1 MADQIDW
8 IALAVFLFFFILVT
22 VMGFFA
28 ARWKAGPVSEHL
40 DEWGLGGRQFGT
52 WITWFL
58 VGGDF
63 YTAYTVI
70 AVPALVYAVGAYG
83 FFALPY
89 TIIVYPFVFAVMPIL
104 WKVAHANGHVTAA
117 DVVLGTYGS
126 RGLELAVAITGMI
139 ATMPYIALQLIGMGV
154 VIKAMGLT
162 GELPIVA
169 AFIILA
175 LYTYSS
181 GLRAPAL
188 IAFVKDIMI
197 YIVVLVAVVVV
208 PARLGGY
215 GAVFAAAGD
224 AFAAKGGATGLTL
237 KPAQMLPY
245 ATLALGSAL
254 AAFMYPHTLTGI
266 FASKSADTIR
276 KNAVLLP
283 AYTLLLGLIALLGYM
298 AYAANI
304 KVTST
309 NDVVPTLFKVLFP
322 SWFAGFAF
330 SAIAIGAL
338 VPAAVMSIGAAN
350 LFTRNVWKSYVNPDI
365 SHAGEAAVAKIAS
378 LVVKVGAL
386 AFILF
391 LPTQYALDLQL
402 LGGLWILQTF
412 PALVFGLFTR
422 WFRAEGLLLGWAVGN
437 SLGIVDG
444 MEQRAEAAREHRSR
458 RRQLCVLCR
467 ARRADP
473 QCRRRSHRDRHRRAD
488 LAAQRGC
495 RILIAVRL
503 AAHALRSAGGV
514 SATNRLRKVPM
525 PLISISTT
533 SPALRSG
540 EAPSVPIQITSPG
553 HSVKYFVSSTM
564 NGLMPK
570 IMSLVRK
577 RLLSLPFTLTMVS
590 ILSRST
596 SVSIHG
602 PIGLK
607 VSAFLARHS
616 PRSAFCQLRSLT
628 SLPMV

>member
-1 MADQIDW
+1 
-8 IALAVFLFFFILVT
+8 
-22 VMGFFA
+22 
-28 ARWKAGPVSEHL
+28 ARWRSGPVSEHL

-70 AVPALVYAVGAYG
+70 AVPALVYAVGGYG

-89 TIIVYPFVFAVMPIL
+89 TIVVYPFVFAVMPLL

-117 DVVLGTYGS
+117 DVVQGAYGS
-126 RGLELAVAITGMI
+126 RGLELAVAVTGI
-139 ATMPYIALQLIGMGV
+139 VATMPYIALQLIGMGV

-162 GELPIVA
+162 GEWPIIA
-169 AFIILA
+169 AFVVLA

-208 PARLGGY
+208 PTKLGGY
-215 GAVFAAAGD
+215 SAVFAAASD

-237 KPAQMLPY
+237 KPAQLLPY
-245 ATLALGSAL
+245 ASLALGSAL

-298 AYAANI
+298 AYAAHV
-304 KVTST
+304 KVDTP
-309 NDVVPTLFKVLFP
+309 NDVVPALFKALFP

-350 LFTRNVWKSYVNPDI
+350 LFTRNVWKSFVNPNI
-365 SHAGEAAVAKIAS
+365 SHAGEASVAKIVS

-422 WFRAEGLLLGWAVGN
+422 WFRAEGLLLGWAVGIGWGSYTAWSN
-437 SLGIVDG
+437 GLKPLATLNLGGASYVFYVGLGALVLNIVVAVIVTAIVT
-444 MEQRAEAAREHRSR
+444 MVAPKRQSVAARS
-458 RRQLCVLCR
+458 
-467 ARRADP
+467 
-473 QCRRRSHRDRHRRAD
+473 
-488 LAAQRGC
+488 
-495 RILIAVRL
+495 
-503 AAHALRSAGGV
+503 
-514 SATNRLRKVPM
+514 
-525 PLISISTT
+525 
-533 SPALRSG
+533 
-540 EAPSVPIQITSPG
+540 
-553 HSVKYFVSSTM
+553 
-564 NGLMPK
+564 
-570 IMSLVRK
+570 
-577 RLLSLPFTLTMVS
+577 
-590 ILSRST
+590 
-596 SVSIHG
+596 
-602 PIGLK
+602 
-607 VSAFLARHS
+607 
-616 PRSAFCQLRSLT
+616 
-628 SLPMV
+628 

>member
-1 MADQIDW
+1 MIDQIEW
-8 IALAVFLFFFILVT
+8 VPLSVFIFFFALVT

-28 ARWKAGPVSEHL
+28 ARWKSGPVNEHL

-104 WKVAHANGHVTAA
+104 WKVAHRNGHVTAA
-117 DVVLGTYGS
+117 DVVFGAYGS
-126 RGLELAVAITGMI
+126 RGLELAVAVTGMV

-162 GELPIVA
+162 GELPIIA

-197 YIVVLVAVVVV
+197 YIVVLVAVVIV
-208 PARLGGY
+208 PAKLGGY
-215 GAVFAAAGD
+215 GAVFAAAND
-224 AFAAKGGATGLTL
+224 AFVAKGGATGLLL
-237 KPAQMLPY
+237 KPEQMLPY

-266 FASKSADTIR
+266 FASKSAVTIR
-276 KNAVLLP
+276 KNAILLP

-298 AYAANI
+298 AHAAKI
-304 KVTST
+304 QVSSP
-309 NDVVPTLFKVLFP
+309 NDVVPVLFKTLFP

-350 LFTRNVWKSYVNPDI
+350 VFTRNVWKAYVNPDI
-365 SHAGEAAVAKIAS
+365 SHPGEAAVAKIAS

-391 LPTQYALDLQL
+391 LPVQYALDLQL

-422 WFRAEGLLLGWAVGN
+422 WFRAEGLLLGWAAGIGWGSWTAWSNGLKPLASIAVGN
-437 SLGIVDG
+437 VSYTFYVGLGALLLNVAI
-444 MEQRAEAAREHRSR
+444 AA
-458 RRQLCVLCR
+458 
-467 ARRADP
+467 
-473 QCRRRSHRDRHRRAD
+473 
-488 LAAQRGC
+488 AATVVMG
-495 RILIAVRL
+495 LISPKP
-503 AAHALRSAGGV
+503 H
-514 SATNRLRKVPM
+514 SATAQP
-525 PLISISTT
+525 
-533 SPALRSG
+533 
-540 EAPSVPIQITSPG
+540 
-553 HSVKYFVSSTM
+553 
-564 NGLMPK
+564 
-570 IMSLVRK
+570 
-577 RLLSLPFTLTMVS
+577 
-590 ILSRST
+590 
-596 SVSIHG
+596 
-602 PIGLK
+602 
-607 VSAFLARHS
+607 
-616 PRSAFCQLRSLT
+616 
-628 SLPMV
+628 

>member
-1 MADQIDW
+1 MADQLDW
-8 IALAVFLFFFILVT
+8 TALAVFIFFFILVT
-22 VMGFFA
+22 VMGFMA
-28 ARWKAGPVSEHL
+28 ARWKSGPVSEHL

-70 AVPALVYAVGAYG
+70 AVPALVYAIGAYG

-89 TIIVYPFVFAVMPIL
+89 TIIVYPFVFAIMPLL

-117 DVVLGTYGS
+117 DVVQGTYNS
-126 RGLELAVAITGMI
+126 RGLELAVALTGMV

-154 VIKAMGLT
+154 VIKAMGLS
-162 GELPIVA
+162 GEWPIIA
-169 AFIILA
+169 AFIVLA

-197 YIVVLVAVVVV
+197 YVVVLVAVVVV
-208 PARLGGY
+208 PAKLGGY

-224 AFAAKGGATGLTL
+224 AFAANGGATGLTL
-237 KPAQMLPY
+237 KPAQLLPY
-245 ATLALGSAL
+245 ASLALGSAL
-254 AAFMYPHTLTGI
+254 AAFMYPHTLTGV

-298 AYAANI
+298 AHAAHI
-304 KVTST
+304 KVDTP
-309 NDVVPTLFKVLFP
+309 NDVVPALFQALFP
-322 SWFAGFAF
+322 SWFAGFSF

-350 LFTRNVWKSYVNPDI
+350 LFTRNVWKSFVNPGI

-422 WFRAEGLLLGWAVGN
+422 WFRAEGLLLGWAVGIGWGSYTAWSN
-437 SLGIVDG
+437 GLKPLATVSLGGASYVFYVG
-444 MEQRAEAAREHRSR
+444 LGA
-458 RRQLCVLCR
+458 LL
-467 ARRADP
+467 
-473 QCRRRSHRDRHRRAD
+473 
-488 LAAQRGC
+488 LN
-495 RILIAVRL
+495 ILVAVIAN
-503 AAHALRSAGGV
+503 A
-514 SATNRLRKVPM
+514 
-525 PLISISTT
+525 I
-533 SPALRSG
+533 
-540 EAPSVPIQITSPG
+540 
-553 HSVKYFVSSTM
+553 
-564 NGLMPK
+564 
-570 IMSLVRK
+570 
-577 RLLSLPFTLTMVS
+577 LT
-590 ILSRST
+590 
-596 SVSIHG
+596 
-602 PIGLK
+602 
-607 VSAFLARHS
+607 
-616 PRSAFCQLRSLT
+616 
-628 SLPMV
+628 

>member
-1 MADQIDW
+1 MADQIEW
-8 IALAVFLFFFILVT
+8 VALSVFIFFFTLVT

-28 ARWKAGPVSEHL
+28 ARWKAGPVNEHL

-89 TIIVYPFVFAVMPIL
+89 TIIVYPFVFAVMPLL
-104 WKVAHANGHVTAA
+104 WKQAHANGHVTAG
-117 DVVLGTYGS
+117 DVVHGTYNS
-126 RGLELAVAITGMI
+126 RALELAVAITGMV

-154 VIKAMGLT
+154 TIKAMGLT
-162 GELPIVA
+162 GDLPIVA

-208 PARLGGY
+208 PAKLGGY
-215 GAVFAAAGD
+215 SAVFSAAND
-224 AFAAKGGATGLTL
+224 AFTAKGGATGLTL

-276 KNAVLLP
+276 KNAILLP

-304 KVTST
+304 KVASP
-309 NDVVPTLFKVLFP
+309 NDVVPMLFKVLFP

-330 SAIAIGAL
+330 AAIAIGAL

-350 LFTRNVWKSYVNPDI
+350 LFTRNVWKSYVNPAI

-422 WFRAEGLLLGWAVGN
+422 WFRAEGLLLGWATGIIWGSWTAWSNGLKPLATIDLGGAAYVFYVG
-437 SLGIVDG
+437 LG
-444 MEQRAEAAREHRSR
+444 A
-458 RRQLCVLCR
+458 L
-467 ARRADP
+467 
-473 QCRRRSHRDRHRRAD
+473 
-488 LAAQRGC
+488 
-495 RILIAVRL
+495 ILNIAV
-503 AAHALRSAGGV
+503 AAV
-514 SATNRLRKVPM
+514 ATA
-525 PLISISTT
+525 I
-533 SPALRSG
+533 
-540 EAPSVPIQITSPG
+540 
-553 HSVKYFVSSTM
+553 
-564 NGLMPK
+564 
-570 IMSLVRK
+570 
-577 RLLSLPFTLTMVS
+577 
-590 ILSRST
+590 
-596 SVSIHG
+596 
-602 PIGLK
+602 IGL
-607 VSAFLARHS
+607 VSPNRTGVTARS
-616 PRSAFCQLRSLT
+616 
-628 SLPMV
+628 